1 MKQKS
6 KIQMRL
12 SKKSAFKRVI
22 KMATTVRLCQGKKKE
37 RKERYYIRNITR
49 LDK

>member
-6 KIQMRL
+6 KIQMRI

-22 KMATTVRLCQGKKKE
+22 KMATTVRLCQGKKREKNVT
-37 RKERYYIRNITR
+37 IHVT
-49 LDK
+49 LHD